1 MSNYRKCSKRKRRG
15 TIKIYHVIPKEKTE
29 FDYDKLAEAIVKAKQ
44 IEEENAAKK
53 KASELEEW
61 RRTIGLN
68 THEDK
73 QGLKKKIFIFFNDI
87 KVFLKLLFF
96 SKKKKV
102 RVSMTGAFM
111 QRLTA
116 MFFHVIKIMLWILS
130 LAFIGVCFFHGNM
143 AFSLLNYIYYIG
155 FAIIAFMLASIFRLM
170 AIETEQITD
179 RERVLGIFTA
189 VMSVI
194 PMIESIVSF
203 FKEVG

>member
-1 MSNYRKCSKRKRRG
+1 MAKKKDKPQIINN
-15 TIKIYHVIPKEKTE
+15 IQELNLEI
-29 FDYDKLAEAIVKAKQ
+29 DYDRLAQAIVKAKQ

-53 KASELEEW
+53 KAADLEEW
-61 RRTIGLN
+61 KKILGVN
-68 THEDK
+68 KHEDK
-73 QGLKKKIFIFFNDI
+73 KRIKKKIYVFCNNVKVFFNLI
-87 KVFLKLLFF
+87 FF

-111 QRLTA
+111 QSITA
-116 MFFHVIKIMLWILS
+116 TFFHLIKVMLWILS
-130 LAFIGVCFFHGNM
+130 LAFISVCIYHGNM
-143 AFSLLNYIYYIG
+143 AFGLLNYVYYIG
-155 FAIIAFMLASIFRLM
+155 FAIIAFMLASIFRQM

-194 PMIESIVSF
+194 PMIEIIVPF

>member
-1 MSNYRKCSKRKRRG
+1 MANKKKDKPQ
-15 TIKIYHVIPKEKTE
+15 TINNIKELNLE
-29 FDYDKLAEAIVKAKQ
+29 IDYYKLAQAIVKAKQ

-61 RRTIGLN
+61 KKSLGVN
-68 THEDK
+68 KHEDK
-73 QGLKKKIFIFFNDI
+73 KGIKKKIYVFCNNVKVFFNLI
-87 KVFLKLLFF
+87 FF

-111 QRLTA
+111 QSITA
-116 MFFHVIKIMLWILS
+116 AFFHIIKVMLWILS
-130 LAFIGVCFFHGNM
+130 LAFISVCVYHGNM
-143 AFSLLNYIYYIG
+143 AFGFLNYVYYIG

-170 AIETEQITD
+170 AIETEQITE

-194 PMIESIVSF
+194 PMIEIIVSF

>member
-1 MSNYRKCSKRKRRG
+1 MAKKKDKSQIINN
-15 TIKIYHVIPKEKTE
+15 IQELNLEI
-29 FDYDKLAEAIVKAKQ
+29 DYDKLAQAIVKAKQ

-53 KASELEEW
+53 KAADLEEW
-61 RRTIGLN
+61 KKILGVN
-68 THEDK
+68 KHEDK
-73 QGLKKKIFIFFNDI
+73 KEIKKKIYVFCNNVKVFFNLI
-87 KVFLKLLFF
+87 FF

-111 QRLTA
+111 QSITA
-116 MFFHVIKIMLWILS
+116 AFFHLIKVMLWILS
-130 LAFIGVCFFHGNM
+130 LAFIIVCIYHENM
-143 AFSLLNYIYYIG
+143 AFGLLNYVYYIG

-194 PMIESIVSF
+194 PMIEIIVSF

>member
-1 MSNYRKCSKRKRRG
+1 MGRKKKDANIINIDELEIESKVE
-15 TIKIYHVIPKEKTE
+15 I
-29 FDYDKLAEAIVKAKQ
+29 DYDKLAQAIVKAKQ
-44 IEEENAAKK
+44 IEEELAAKK
-53 KASELEEW
+53 KAADLEEW
-61 RRTIGLN
+61 KRSLGVN
-68 THEDK
+68 DHEDK
-73 QGLKKKIFIFFNDI
+73 KGIKKKFFVFFNHA
-87 KVFLKLLFF
+87 KVFLNLIFF

-111 QRLTA
+111 QSITA
-116 MFFHVIKIMLWILS
+116 MFFHMIKVMLWILS
-130 LAFIGVCFFHGNM
+130 LAFISVCVYHGNM
-143 AFSLLNYIYYIG
+143 AFDLLNYVYYIG

-194 PMIESIVSF
+194 PMIEIMVSF

>member
-1 MSNYRKCSKRKRRG
+1 MANKKKDKPQ
-15 TIKIYHVIPKEKTE
+15 TINNIKELNLE
-29 FDYDKLAEAIVKAKQ
+29 IDYDKLAQAIVKAKQ
-44 IEEENAAKK
+44 IEEENLAEK
-53 KASELEEW
+53 KAADLEEW
-61 RRTIGLN
+61 KRSLGVN
-68 THEDK
+68 KHEDK
-73 QGLKKKIFIFFNDI
+73 KGIKKKIYVFCNNVKVFFNLI
-87 KVFLKLLFF
+87 LF

-111 QRLTA
+111 QSITA
-116 MFFHVIKIMLWILS
+116 AFFHLIKVMLWILS
-130 LAFIGVCFFHGNM
+130 LAFISVCIYHGNM
-143 AFSLLNYIYYIG
+143 AFSLLNYVYYIG

-194 PMIESIVSF
+194 PMIETIVSF

>member
-1 MSNYRKCSKRKRRG
+1 MAKKKDKPQIINN
-15 TIKIYHVIPKEKTE
+15 IQELNLEI
-29 FDYDKLAEAIVKAKQ
+29 DYDKLAEAIVKSKQ
-44 IEEENAAKK
+44 IEEENLAEKK
-53 KASELEEW
+53 TSDLEEW
-61 RRTIGLN
+61 KKSLGVN
-68 THEDK
+68 KHEDK
-73 QGLKKKIFIFFNDI
+73 KGIKKKIYVFCNNVKVFFNLI
-87 KVFLKLLFF
+87 FF

-111 QRLTA
+111 QSITA
-116 MFFHVIKIMLWILS
+116 TFFHIIKVMLWILS
-130 LAFIGVCFFHGNM
+130 LAFISVCVYHGNM
-143 AFSLLNYIYYIG
+143 AFSLLNYVYYIG

-194 PMIESIVSF
+194 PMIETIVSF

>member
-1 MSNYRKCSKRKRRG
+1 MAKKKDKSQIINN
-15 TIKIYHVIPKEKTE
+15 IQELNLEI
-29 FDYDKLAEAIVKAKQ
+29 DYDKLAQAIVKAKQ

-53 KASELEEW
+53 KTADLEEW
-61 RRTIGLN
+61 KKILGVN
-68 THEDK
+68 KHEDK
-73 QGLKKKIFIFFNDI
+73 KGIKKKIYVFCNNVKVFFNLI
-87 KVFLKLLFF
+87 FF

-111 QRLTA
+111 QGITA
-116 MFFHVIKIMLWILS
+116 AFFHLIKVMLWILS
-130 LAFIGVCFFHGNM
+130 LAFISVCIYHGNM
-143 AFSLLNYIYYIG
+143 VFGLLNYVYYIG

-194 PMIESIVSF
+194 PMIEIIVSF

>member
-1 MSNYRKCSKRKRRG
+1 MAKKKDKSQIINN
-15 TIKIYHVIPKEKTE
+15 IQELNLEI
-29 FDYDKLAEAIVKAKQ
+29 DYDKLAQAIVKAKQ

-53 KASELEEW
+53 KAADLEDW
-61 RRTIGLN
+61 KKILGVN
-68 THEDK
+68 KHEDK
-73 QGLKKKIFIFFNDI
+73 KGIKKKIYVFCNDVKVFFNLI
-87 KVFLKLLFF
+87 FF

-111 QRLTA
+111 QSITA
-116 MFFHVIKIMLWILS
+116 TFFHLIKVMLWILS
-130 LAFIGVCFFHGNM
+130 LAFISVCIYHGNM
-143 AFSLLNYIYYIG
+143 AFGLLNYVYYIG

-194 PMIESIVSF
+194 PMIEIIVSF